1 MPLYPELK
9 DKLKIVLTNIQPKQV
24 SRVLSSTKNKDLLNN
39 IISVTDFLPIEKTK
53 LAERVYCINNNIFN
67 RLFCPKCKKNY
78 LLFNGSDKWY
88 AQFCSVSCSRSS
100 NSTQEKLKKTTFE
113 RYWVEYGSQSEKIK
127 EKVKNTNI
135 KKYWVK
141 SNLMVESIKEQIKK
155 TNLIKYGNE
164 YASQSEIIKN
174 KIMQTNL
181 KNYGVKHIFQVS
193 SVKEK
198 IKATTIKKYWVDSF
212 TKTPEFRIKSKE
224 TSIKKYWVNH
234 PMHSEIVKKRIIK
247 TNNKRYNVDY
257 PYQLKEFQEKIK
269 QSNLQKFWVE
279 CNLMLESVKSKI
291 KLTNIKK
298 YWYDNPSKCDFIKK
312 KVKSTN
318 LKNFWVEYPMQSNEI
333 KFNVLKKNISK
344 YWYKNIS
351 KQDLS
356 KYQLLSDKLNIEL
369 SQKIDNNVLKNFY
382 ICNKC
387 WESWYIST
395 EDLYNRMIRYWIT
408 PCKICV
414 PLNTPYSKIE
424 KQFVNFINTIYQWTV
439 IENNRKI
446 LNWKEIDIFLPKE
459 SIWIEIHWLYWHS
472 DEYKEKNDHYD
483 KTKLCQEK
491 WIQLFQFFEDE
502 IPQAMMLMY
511 SILANKWVL
520 RDDIDINSI
529 NTTYWINIVNK
540 DHLLVKY
547 YARNTIINHIDSK
560 DANEMLEMYH
570 IQWKDIS
577 KYRYWLYD
585 ENNNLLS
592 LMTFKKMSIDKNQK
606 LSNWQNTYELS
617 RYVTLPGVQ
626 IIWGFNKLI
635 NAFKKEVKESLIIT
649 YSNMRYSSE
658 LDNVYLRNWFQNL
671 WFTGINYYYFFEWKK
686 YHRFNFRK
694 DNFYNNILP
703 KYWIEVSSNYKE
715 ESESWMIKKLNSF
728 KPIHKIY
735 DCWNIKWIL
744 K

>member
-1 MPLYPELK
+1 MLKEKIQWVLDSWVAVNRIQHFFRKPE
-9 DKLKIVLTNIQPKQV
+9 
-24 SRVLSSTKNKDLLNN
+24 NKDLLQLVKERTN
-39 IISVTDFLPIEKTK
+39 FLSDKSWIG
-53 LAERVYCINNNIFN
+53 ERIYCILNDIYTNVICSNEWCENHVPFLWVDVWYWKYCSRKCTGWDKN
-67 RLFCPKCKKNY
+67 RL
-78 LLFNGSDKWY
+78 
-88 AQFCSVSCSRSS
+88 
-100 NSTQEKLKKTTFE
+100 
-113 RYWVEYGSQSEKIK
+113 
-127 EKVKNTNI
+127 EKVK
-135 KKYWVK
+135 
-141 SNLMVESIKEQIKK
+141 
-155 TNLIKYGNE
+155 
-164 YASQSEIIKN
+164 
-174 KIMQTNL
+174 QTNL
-181 KNYGVKHIFQVS
+181 KNYGVEYVLQSPIIKDKVKKTNLKKYGVEYS
-193 SVKEK
+193 SKSDIVKDKRNATNLIKYWFENSSKSDVVKEK
-198 IKATTIKKYWVDSF
+198 LKK
-212 TKTPEFRIKSKE
+212 TL
-224 TSIKKYWVNH
+224 
-234 PMHSEIVKKRIIK
+234 
-247 TNNKRYNVDY
+247 NNKY
-257 PYQLKEFQEKIK
+257 
-269 QSNLQKFWVE
+269 
-279 CNLMLESVKSKI
+279 SK
-291 KLTNIKK
+291 T
-298 YWYDNPSKCDFIKK
+298 
-312 KVKSTN
+312 
-318 LKNFWVEYPMQSNEI
+318 
-333 KFNVLKKNISK
+333 VLS
-344 YWYKNIS
+344 WYKNEW
-351 KQDLS
+351 K
-356 KYQLLSDKLNIEL
+356 KYNIDFYNENGIYYINCNRCW
-369 SQKIDNNVLKNFY
+369 KITTEHRNF
-382 ICNKC
+382 IN
-387 WESWYIST
+387 SR
-395 EDLYNRMIRYWIT
+395 LFAFHIT
-408 PCKICV
+408 PCIYCYKKYNATV
-414 PLNTPYSKIE
+414 SWNETTFY
-424 KQFVNFINTIYQWTV
+424 NFIKEIYNGN
-439 IENNRKI
+439 IEQSNRKI